1 MSESSEDKTKR
12 KYVDQL
18 LAGIWTYQYS
28 VFYQNPDD
36 SHQLIEDAA
45 SFKQGLSRKF
55 PNQPFLIR
63 VSLKGTGKSK
73 QAWLSVL
80 TTQKSPELIDWAEQK
95 FSVPVNVIFR
105 RYSQAKAEQTA
116 EAILKFRPHDLKH
129 FFGKE
134 KVNRYALINKNCF
147 EEMRASHAE
156 AGD

>member
-1 MSESSEDKTKR
+1 MTETSEEKTKR

-18 LAGIWTYQYS
+18 MAGVWTYQYS
-28 VFYQNPDD
+28 IFYQNPDE
-36 SHQLIEDAA
+36 SLRLIDDAA
-45 SFKQGLSRKF
+45 SFRQGLGRRL

-63 VSLKGTGKSK
+63 VSLKGTGISK

-95 FSVPVNVIFR
+95 FSLPVNVIFR

-116 EAILKFRPHDLKH
+116 RAILKFRPHDLKH

-134 KVNRYALINKNCF
+134 KVNRYALINKGSF
-147 EEMRASHAE
+147 DEMRAAIDA
-156 AGD
+156 AG